1 MLKDSTQEE
10 KAALWEQEQTP
21 ESAGLCCQHEA
32 GAAWQAQGA
41 LIPSWI
47 QQELSTSRQSA
58 LACRHCS
65 VQEGPWQAEPGR
77 GDLRA
82 QLSLC
87 RCQRARG
94 RQSPSLALSGIA
106 PHLSFSQH
114 IAVLD
119 GEWILRNRKS
129 VDWILGE
136 SCSNLKKKKKSKKG
150 SDQRPVRYGKQVQIA
165 ENSHGHD
172 PSSAKQ

>member
-1 MLKDSTQEE
+1 M
-10 KAALWEQEQTP
+10 
-21 ESAGLCCQHEA
+21 GLEPPGPS

-41 LIPSWI
+41 LIPWWMW
-47 QQELSTSRQSA
+47 QELSTGRQPA

-77 GDLRA
+77 GDWRA

-94 RQSPSLALSGIA
+94 RQSPSPGNPGIPSGIS

-119 GEWILRNRKS
+119 GEWVLRNRKS

-136 SCSNLKKKKKSKKG
+136 SCSNLKKKGKIQGRIIRDQWDMGRKS
-150 SDQRPVRYGKQVQIA
+150 R
-165 ENSHGHD
+165 
-172 PSSAKQ
+172 